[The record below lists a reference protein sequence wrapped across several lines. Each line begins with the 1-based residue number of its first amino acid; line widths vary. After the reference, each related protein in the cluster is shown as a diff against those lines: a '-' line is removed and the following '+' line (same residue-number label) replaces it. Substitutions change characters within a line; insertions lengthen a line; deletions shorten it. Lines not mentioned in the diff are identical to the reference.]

1 MFARRLVVTL
11 FLGALLA
18 GSTAGVSAAGGYK
31 IPGLI
36 LFPPL
41 VNVPLPLACHVQYDG
56 GNTFLTCHNT
66 VPNPGPPKDTKTAKF
81 PDGPKGS
88 CKLTAYSDGD
98 VLILCRY
105 KGEVV
110 FT

>member
-66 VPNPGPPKDTKTAKF
+66 VPNPVPPRTRRRRSSPTGPRVPA
-81 PDGPKGS
+81 S
-88 CKLTAYSDGD
+88 
-98 VLILCRY
+98 
-105 KGEVV
+105 
-110 FT
+110 

>member
-1 MFARRLVVTL
+1 MFARRLVVSL

-31 IPGLI
+31 IPGVI
-36 LFPPL
+36 LLPPL
-41 VNVPLPLACHVQYDG
+41 VNVPLPLAVMC
-56 GNTFLTCHNT
+56 NTTEATRSSPATTRCPT
-66 VPNPGPPKDTKTAKF
+66 RVPRRTRRRRSSPTS
-81 PDGPKGS
+81 PKGS